1 MKISV
6 YTLVGMKDT
15 LEDVVRI
22 SKEVGYDAV
31 DIRMCEDGIHIL
43 PDIKDDGVKD
53 IRKLCEDTGIEI
65 SGLTSYYKIGL
76 TEKDERI
83 KMLDKIKR
91 AMEIVNL
98 LNAKFLRISAE
109 DIDFKTGYEKQ
120 REFFREDCFFV
131 SEIAKKAKVVVT
143 IEQHSLSLVA
153 SAGQILDLMRGIDN
167 SHIGIVYD
175 PGNTVFEG
183 YERVNVQI
191 EMLKNLIKN
200 VHLKNCIIK
209 GGELTK
215 EGWLPSEVT
224 KIDKGVLNWKEII
237 LNLRKNGYDGFLTL
251 EDFSETNWSLRER
264 LEYDLKYIKR
274 VL

>member
-1 MKISV
+1 MRTSV
-6 YTLVGMKDT
+6 YTLVGMNDT
-15 LEDVVRI
+15 LKDVI
-22 SKEVGYDAV
+22 KLSKEIGYDAI
-31 DIRMCEDGIHIL
+31 DIRMCDDGIHIL
-43 PDIKDDGVKD
+43 PEIKEEDVKN
-53 IRKLCEDTGIEI
+53 IKKLCEDTEIEI

-76 TEKDERI
+76 TDRNERD
-83 KMLDKIKR
+83 KTLDKIKK

-98 LNAKFLRISAE
+98 LGAKFLRVSAS

-120 REFFREDCFFV
+120 REIFREDCLLV
-131 SEIAKKAKVVVT
+131 SDIARKVKVVVT
-143 IEQHSLSLVA
+143 IEQHSLSMAA

-191 EMLKNLIKN
+191 EMLKHLIKN

-209 GGELTK
+209 GGTFTE

-237 LNLRKNGYDGFLTL
+237 LNLKKNGYDGFLTL
-251 EDFSETNWSLRER
+251 EDFSEANWALRER
-264 LEYDLKYIKR
+264 LEYNYRYIKS
-274 VL
+274 LI